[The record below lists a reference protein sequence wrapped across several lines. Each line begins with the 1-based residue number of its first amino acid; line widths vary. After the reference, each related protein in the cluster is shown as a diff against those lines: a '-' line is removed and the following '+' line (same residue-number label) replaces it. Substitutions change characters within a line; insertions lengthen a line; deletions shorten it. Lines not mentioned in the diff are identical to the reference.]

1 MRKRDIILRRAMDKL
16 EGKEKNRDEIK
27 QATTITIKEFVDE
40 GMAIEE
46 VLEVLNVPFDPETSL
61 EDKIDK
67 ALWGLFSKV
76 VVEVDREAMELE
88 VH

>member
-16 EGKEKNRDEIK
+16 EGKEKSRDEIK

-61 EDKIDK
+61 GDKIDK